1 MKKRMKRSKTL
12 LASLLYPAI
21 AVIIP
26 ALVLGA
32 FMSSSL
38 FIQQWKEEHMNTV
51 ALNLQQSAD
60 RLVSTVS
67 QAAQNMSRLKDD
79 ASIESYVMGSGQ
91 DGAAHVRRHQNLLA
105 VLDSFLDSHE
115 NYGDVLLF
123 PEGKSMVGSS
133 GRWHYHTTS
142 LTDEDLLSRISG
154 PQSITVRW
162 HGICQR
168 KDLVSDTQNTNLFNG
183 NEWLL
188 YGTCKYSY
196 SYSSGL
202 PQATAVVLMTIRH
215 SALLDC
221 FSQLADSFA
230 TASVLSADGEVIAS
244 TDPALLCTRAG
255 YFDSIT
261 SGTAS
266 PSFET
271 NDELRVFWHYIPE
284 LDWYLT
290 RTLPQER
297 FEAQYVPVVKIAL
310 LWGLVSIAAI
320 CLFFPLIL
328 HRRCKPLS
336 NLSRALRRVSTGDL
350 DVRLKSPAH
359 AAEEVNQI
367 LETFNEMLDNLNQLL
382 AQRERDEQEKLLLEV
397 RNLQTQLSPHFIY
410 NSLTAIRWQ
419 AAQEGAPQAEQML
432 LQMVKLLRPVYSSWR
447 TEWTLREELTYTHD
461 YIQLMQLRQQQE
473 IIISIHT
480 EEVADDAMV
489 PRFILQP
496 LLENCFL
503 HGMPSS
509 RPFSIVLTAEHTR
522 HGILLKVIDNGR
534 GIPQDVLCA
543 IQKALDAVSRGES
556 TERFIGICNV
566 HRRLMLYYD
575 AESGLEIESTLSE
588 GTSITV
594 HLGVR
599 GRRSTQELNVLQEK
613 KG

>member
-1 MKKRMKRSKTL
+1 MKKRIKRSKTL

-26 ALVLGA
+26 ALVLSA
-32 FMSSSL
+32 FMSSTL

-51 ALNLQQSAD
+51 AVNLQQSAD
-60 RLVSTVS
+60 RLVSLVS
-67 QAAQNMSRLKDD
+67 QAAQNMSRLRDD
-79 ASIESYVMGSGQ
+79 ASMESYVMDSAH
-91 DGAAHVRRHQNLLA
+91 DGAARVQRHQNLLE
-105 VLDSFLDSHE
+105 VLDHFLDSHE

-123 PEGKSMVGSS
+123 PEGQSVVGSS
-133 GRWHYHTTS
+133 GRWHYHTVS
-142 LTDEDLLSRISG
+142 LANEELLSHIGGS
-154 PQSITVRW
+154 QSIAVRW

-168 KDLVSDTQNTNLFNG
+168 ADLVPHTQNVNLFDG

-188 YGTCKYSY
+188 YGTRKYSY
-196 SYSSGL
+196 THSSGL
-202 PQATAVVLMTIRH
+202 PQTTAVVLMTIRH

-221 FSQLADSFA
+221 FSQLADNFA
-230 TASVLSADGEVIAS
+230 TASVVNASGEVIAS
-244 TDPALLCTRAG
+244 TDVSLLTTRAG
-255 YFDSIT
+255 YFDSIA
-261 SGTAS
+261 SGTAE

-271 NDELRVFWHYIPE
+271 SDRQRVFWRSIPE
-284 LDWYLT
+284 LGWYLT

-297 FEAQYVPVVKIAL
+297 FEAQYVPVVKISL
-310 LWGLVSIAAI
+310 LWGLVSISAI

-350 DVRLKSPAH
+350 DVRLKSPGH

-367 LETFNEMLDNLNQLL
+367 LETFNEMLDNLNHLL
-382 AQRERDEQEKLLLEV
+382 DQRERDEQEKLLLEV

-447 TEWTLREELTYTHD
+447 TEWTLREELTYTRD

-473 IIISIHT
+473 ITISLHT
-480 EEVADDAMV
+480 EDVADDAMV

-522 HGILLKVIDNGR
+522 RGILLKVIDNGR
-534 GIPQDVLCA
+534 GIAQDVLLN
-543 IQKALDAVSRGES
+543 IHQALEAVSRGET

-566 HRRLMLYYD
+566 HRRLMLYY
-575 AESGLEIESTLSE
+575 AKETGLEIESTVSQ
-588 GTSITV
+588 GTVITV
-594 HLGVR
+594 HLG
-599 GRRSTQELNVLQEK
+599 T
-613 KG
+613 